1 MELDTALQLQKD
13 EESMY
18 QKCLIFVCHIALF
31 FNFQVTVESHQ
42 PIDETFDLEGND
54 DIGNGNGMIFENEI
68 NQFNMVS

>member
-42 PIDETFDLEGND
+42 SIDQTFDLDGND
-54 DIGNGNGMIFENEI
+54 DIGNGTIFETEN
-68 NQFNMVS
+68 NQFNVVS